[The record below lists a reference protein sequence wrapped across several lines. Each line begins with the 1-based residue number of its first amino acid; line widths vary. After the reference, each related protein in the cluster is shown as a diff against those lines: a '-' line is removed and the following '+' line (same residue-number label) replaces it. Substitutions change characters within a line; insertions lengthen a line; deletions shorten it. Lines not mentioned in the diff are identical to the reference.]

1 MKRRYGVICSF
12 FIGFLALSL
21 MCYAS
26 YRYAERSGESENDTS
41 IRESTQTGIKKEQT
55 ISQTTKYVMEKYN
68 RETKETKREEPTMP
82 PEYIGMNRSQ
92 LEDHLV
98 EKLATMSKKEE
109 QEGLISI
116 SLQAFSA
123 EQIVVR
129 NTYSVK
135 KQEGF
140 KLKLLDGEVAIY
152 SRDGREL
159 YEKTGIQEENLTE
172 EDCKSLR
179 KGLVIKNEKELY
191 SILENFSS

>member
-1 MKRRYGVICSF
+1 
-12 FIGFLALSL
+12 
-21 MCYAS
+21 
-26 YRYAERSGESENDTS
+26 
-41 IRESTQTGIKKEQT
+41 
-55 ISQTTKYVMEKYN
+55 
-68 RETKETKREEPTMP
+68 
-82 PEYIGMNRSQ
+82 MNRGQ

-109 QEGLISI
+109 RDGLISI
-116 SLQAFSA
+116 SLQSFSA

-140 KLKLLDGEVAIY
+140 KLKLFEGEVAIY

-179 KGLVIKNEKELY
+179 KGIVIKNEKELY